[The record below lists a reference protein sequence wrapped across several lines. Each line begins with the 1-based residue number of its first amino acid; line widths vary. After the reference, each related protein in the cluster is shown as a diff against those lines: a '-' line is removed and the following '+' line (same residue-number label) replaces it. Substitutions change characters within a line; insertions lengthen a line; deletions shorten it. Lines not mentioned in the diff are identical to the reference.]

1 MGDIANPWQGLV
13 TAFLN
18 DLHVSDLKGN
28 EERWPRLWRE
38 TGCGERTICNTIDGG
53 GNRMT
58 QSVNNEVMGWGKGM
72 TWAVGRGEQG
82 DSPGRWERD
91 GTV

>member
-1 MGDIANPWQGLV
+1 
-13 TAFLN
+13 
-18 DLHVSDLKGN
+18 
-28 EERWPRLWRE
+28 
-38 TGCGERTICNTIDGG
+38 
-53 GNRMT
+53 MT

-91 GTV
+91 GTVQGNRHNVVLGKQVAQAGYRGEVTQARKQK